1 MKNNVARGL
10 SQTKTK
16 PEQKYKKNDLIV
28 SLNFGRLSQNLSG
41 QGRLSPRVIQR

>member
-28 SLNFGRLSQNLSG
+28 SLNFGRLSQNRLSG
-41 QGRLSPRVIQR
+41 QGRLSPRVT